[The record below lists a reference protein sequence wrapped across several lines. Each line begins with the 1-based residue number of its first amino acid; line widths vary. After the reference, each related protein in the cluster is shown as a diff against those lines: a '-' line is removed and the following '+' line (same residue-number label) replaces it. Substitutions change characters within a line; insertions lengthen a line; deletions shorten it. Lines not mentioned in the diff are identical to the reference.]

1 MLPVDAVGALRGYPL
16 LQALRERRSRRFGL
30 GMALPAGP
38 LAYRS
43 RHPGLPLTEGEEA
56 LLAFAACGITGP
68 ALADLAYAPGQ
79 GGTIMAGLLGRTVGS
94 GDAIQSVAVLVTNA
108 EATYLLKRPRDFTPA
123 ELGELVGLAAAEEYV
138 ELYRRSRILVRS
150 GRTAA
155 PLEPPV
161 NLDVNRWSLYDPAG
175 TYVLPV
181 NDLTLLYLNG
191 VLEILGE
198 TTGAF
203 LVDERAGFRPAG
215 LARFARSRG
224 GHLRDDPRDG
234 RILTIRDLESLVTE
248 FVTIEQGMILQ
259 NLALMAQALGLGGFP
274 HWAAHPSGWLR
285 ALGFRMEELP
295 ASRYLGMS
303 RPLRWASRLL
313 GRDVPVPLAVGLE
326 QDGRPLLA
334 PYRPPYHASMEAAVR
349 ERVARAG
356 ARGGGGGAAEPG
368 RRRRDHR
375 VRDVRLG
382 ALRALPRLSPSLPDG
397 AGLPGEPPRRRVLR
411 PLLPARGPRG
421 DAARAP
427 RPVARRRGRG
437 RDALREAARRRSGA
451 RRASAGTGASST
463 PSARRGVSAGRV
475 TPRHRAGP
483 RPPAGGRAGESAP
496 RDGRRVAR
504 GGRRGT
510 PTPAATGPGDG

>member
-349 ERVARAG
+349 AVVELKFGPAGVFREGTRGSAWREPARVAAAAAPPSLAAVDATIAYATYVW
-356 ARGGGGGAAEPG
+356 ARYGRFPAYLPPFRTVLGFQASHLDVEFYDRFYRPEALAATQREHLARWHGGGAAG
-368 RRRRDHR
+368 
-375 VRDVRLG
+375 
-382 ALRALPRLSPSLPDG
+382 
-397 AGLPGEPPRRRVLR
+397 
-411 PLLPARGPRG
+411 
-421 DAARAP
+421 
-427 RPVARRRGRG
+427 
-437 RDALREAARRRSGA
+437 
-451 RRASAGTGASST
+451 GT
-463 PSARRGVSAGRV
+463 R
-475 TPRHRAGP
+475 
-483 RPPAGGRAGESAP
+483 
-496 RDGRRVAR
+496 
-504 GGRRGT
+504 
-510 PTPAATGPGDG
+510 